1 MSQSTVNRGLIS
13 MGYWMLSSGLHPPP
27 RLIQIINEF
36 SARKCLR
43 DLIQRFEINCVLDVG
58 AHTGAFALILRRI
71 GYEGHI
77 VCFEPNPE
85 SFRKLCKRFKADRF
99 WRGMNI
105 ALGSKNT
112 TQSFN
117 ITREPN
123 LSSFLTPRTAAID
136 HVLSVKVTRLD
147 SIFEDVIHSIDAP
160 RVFMKMDTQGCDVDV
175 VKGAGACIHD
185 ILGMQSEISVQ
196 PIYENMPYYLDA
208 LRYYESC
215 GFELVNL
222 FSAYH
227 NKKYGNIIEYDC
239 LMARLN
245 RVFD

>member
-1 MSQSTVNRGLIS
+1 
-13 MGYWMLSSGLHPPP
+13 MLSSELHLPL
-27 RLIQIINEF
+27 RLMQLINEF
-36 SARKCLR
+36 SARKCLK
-43 DLIQRFEINCVLDVG
+43 DLLQQFKINCVLDVG
-58 AHTGAFALILRRI
+58 AHTGDFAMVLRRI

-85 SFRKLCKRFKADRF
+85 SFRKLCRKFKADRF

-123 LSSFLTPRTAAID
+123 LSSFLTPRSAAVE
-136 HVLSVKVTRLD
+136 HVISVNVKGLD
-147 SIFEDVIHSIDAP
+147 SIFEDLIHSIEAP
-160 RVFMKMDTQGCDVDV
+160 KVFMKMDTQGYDIEV
-175 VKGAGACIHD
+175 VRGAGVFIQN
-185 ILGMQSEISVQ
+185 ILGIQSEISVK
-196 PIYENMPYYLDA
+196 PIYKNMPCYLDA

-215 GFELVNL
+215 GFQLINL
-222 FSAYH
+222 FSAYQ

-239 LMARLN
+239 LMARLDKIN
-245 RVFD
+245 HS